1 MFIERLKTEQRESA
15 IKSGHTRRSL
25 AEILSRPVAL
35 DTLNLD
41 KREYA
46 DCGELNFYGL
56 GIYRLSEKNS
66 EID

>member
-1 MFIERLKTEQRESA
+1 MFIERLKIEQRESA

-41 KREYA
+41 KREKIM
-46 DCGELNFYGL
+46 DGL
-56 GIYRLSEKNS
+56 VSFNYKVALF
-66 EID
+66 